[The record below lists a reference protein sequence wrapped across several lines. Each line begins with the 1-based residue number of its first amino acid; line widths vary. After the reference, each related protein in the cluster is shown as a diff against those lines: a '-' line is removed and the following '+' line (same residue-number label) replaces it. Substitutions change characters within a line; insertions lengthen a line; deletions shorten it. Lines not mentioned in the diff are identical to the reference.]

1 MGTECVCAQVFSL
14 CAMRVRFLPHGQV
27 RRGAGLDEKELGV
40 FWENI
45 VRLSD
50 VYPISV
56 LIKKDNCFLVWS
68 T

>member
-1 MGTECVCAQVFSL
+1 MGTECVCVCAQVFSL

-40 FWENI
+40 FWEYI

-50 VYPISV
+50 VYPISA
-56 LIKKDNCFLVWS
+56 LILR
-68 T
+68 